1 MHVITLIHNVHLAV
15 TSIEGDAPG
24 EPEVQG
30 SVAYFADC
38 FEQNLTICCEFLYA
52 VISAICPEN
61 VSCTV
66 DGYTFR

>member
-1 MHVITLIHNVHLAV
+1 MYTLPLLALKV
-15 TSIEGDAPG
+15 EGDAPG